1 MKNVTSRVDTLWRIA
16 SKCCEDWKFSPPNPV
31 HWQQRRHE
39 KEKNWETFTC
49 SAVTK
54 LFWHR
59 GPAEILFCNIY
70 RYGQLQHFSLFQTAV
85 GFFSKRQQKHFCSN
99 PHSAVNWNSY
109 KCCPATSCCCQSHMM
124 IVVIEHENAF
134 VKHRC
139 FFFLFSFFFFN
150 EKTETNMERL
160 KRPWGCIWGI
170 WGLVRRGV
178 KQMDLCIFT
187 SSGTQTHEMMGVRG
201 LEPCKRLHDCV
212 PACLPACTLLHHHS
226 RVDGAW
232 SHLFSA

>member
-1 MKNVTSRVDTLWRIA
+1 MLWRL
-16 SKCCEDWKFSPPNPV
+16 EVFPPNPV

-54 LFWHR
+54 LFWHQ

-85 GFFSKRQQKHFCSN
+85 IFFLNDNKSIFVQTLIQLLIGIPTN
-99 PHSAVNWNSY
+99 AAQPPAVAARVTWWSLWLNTKTHLWN
-109 KCCPATSCCCQSHMM
+109 TG
-124 IVVIEHENAF
+124 V
-134 VKHRC
+134 
-139 FFFLFSFFFFN
+139 FFLFCFFFN

-170 WGLVRRGV
+170 SGLVRRGV
-178 KQMDLCIFT
+178 KQMNLCIFT

-201 LEPCKRLHDCV
+201 LEPCKRLHDCTI
-212 PACLPACTLLHHHS
+212 ASLPVCPRARSYIIIAEWMEREAICFLLRWELH
-226 RVDGAW
+226 R
-232 SHLFSA
+232 LY